1 TLGLGVAALV
11 APAPLDAPAAMA
23 VKAGGFTVDTWY
35 LAPLAL
41 GLRLQQGGL
50 WLALAGTIAVVMAM
64 PWLLGRRRRPETFQ
78 AEVEV
83 SRCHAC
89 TQCVQDCPF
98 DAITM
103 VTRTDGKRWPSQ
115 AQVDPL

>member
-1 TLGLGVAALV
+1 
-11 APAPLDAPAAMA
+11 
-23 VKAGGFTVDTWY
+23 
-35 LAPLAL
+35 
-41 GLRLQQGGL
+41 
-50 WLALAGTIAVVMAM
+50 M
-64 PWLLGRRRRPETFQ
+64 PWIFGRRRKPVTFQ

-103 VTRTDGKRWPSQ
+103 VPRTDGKRFPSQ
-115 AQVDPL
+115 AQVDPARCVGCGVCAGSCDSEGIGLTWFDTRTEEARIEAEVASVLATGGSR